1 MAGGDGRDTWH
12 PRRGAVPVTWFLHDE
27 HGHVY
32 AAMQRLEDED
42 TGVHAFEVRA
52 ADGRELGVYTTGDAA
67 VEAAWADYLRR
78 RDEYDD
84 EEPDQPF

>member
-1 MAGGDGRDTWH
+1 MAGGDAREPWH

-27 HGHVY
+27 HGDAY

-42 TGVHAFEVRA
+42 TGAHAFEVRA
-52 ADGRELGVYTTGDAA
+52 AGGRELGVHTTGDAA
-67 VEAAWADYLRR
+67 VEAAWADYLSRR
-78 RDEYDD
+78 VDEDD